1 MRCCGRPGER
11 RESTLPLQ
19 AEAAEAA
26 EELGARV
33 ACLGGTPAPPPHV
46 PLLTRR
52 GAPHGL
58 TVHPRAVRRRAAV
71 RLAYWLRVRALDPG
85 HDERSPAE
93 LHVVASNRALAEAFF
108 RASPPVPRW
117 SQRGRALRADRL
129 RRAPTRRSCCGK
141 TRTLPPRCGRCAQT
155 LLVPAGSRRPQSSR
169 WSGRRTSRASQSGCR
184 PETGRPETR

>member
-46 PLLTRR
+46 PLLTR
-52 GAPHGL
+52 
-58 TVHPRAVRRRAAV
+58 
-71 RLAYWLRVRALDPG
+71 LAYWLRVRALDPG

-93 LHVVASNRALAEAFF
+93 LHVVASNRALAEVAPSAHEAVLLRKDAHF
-108 RASPPVPRW
+108 AA
-117 SQRGRALRADRL
+117 ALRTVCADAARAGGEPPPAVLAVVGATHVEGIAERL
-129 RRAPTRRSCCGK
+129 QAGDGTPRNSVRA
-141 TRTLPPRCGRCAQT
+141 
-155 LLVPAGSRRPQSSR
+155 VF
-169 WSGRRTSRASQSGCR
+169 
-184 PETGRPETR
+184 